1 MRRKV
6 FNHLTI
12 AVLLGFFA
20 LVGNAKKG
28 GEATAKKQL
37 PVGVWYFSQMFGH
50 VHQSRSIYAPILTTV
65 ACGHPMKV
73 YPTKGAKDRYRR
85 VATVGIEGYVL
96 SRHLKS
102 RQVKCLQLRYPN
114 FFNRLELSAT
124 DMYYWSRLSDLYVR
138 GRSGVKK

>member
-6 FNHLTI
+6 FNHLTL
-12 AVLLGFFA
+12 AVLLGFFT

-28 GEATAKKQL
+28 GEVTAKKQP

-73 YPTKGAKDRYRR
+73 YPAKGAKDYRR

-96 SRHLKS
+96 SRHLES

-114 FFNRLELSAT
+114 FFNHLELSVT

-138 GRSGVKK
+138 GRSGVKQ